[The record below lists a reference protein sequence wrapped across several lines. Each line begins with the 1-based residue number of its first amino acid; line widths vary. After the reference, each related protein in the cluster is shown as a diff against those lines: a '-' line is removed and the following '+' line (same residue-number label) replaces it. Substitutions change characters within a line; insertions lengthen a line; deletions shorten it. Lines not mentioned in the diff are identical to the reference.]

1 MKRKELLAACEALVK
16 SYDPAIMTVDAHVD
30 EELKDFAQT
39 DRVFLHQ
46 VLYGCVRYKDVLKVV
61 LSNFYQDNS
70 AKCSRNDYTKFL
82 IMGYL
87 AIFRLDE
94 IGMAA
99 FEGFVTTQNPT
110 AMHVFLT
117 YLFDDT
123 ILQGPVKAE
132 WLRLLDQAY
141 VETQLIDKLVKH
153 RPQVE
158 QVLDHLHA
166 KAFGMAAARENLK
179 QNGGV
184 VRVAS
189 KEPTV
194 PVAPNITKPRPRPV
208 PEPTRIPLEMKA
220 HPVPDLNK
228 LTLAD
233 IQEKQQQRREAIKEQ
248 VLKKYQ
254 ESAAQPFQLEETKS
268 NLEAIK
274 QEVEDQRMAE
284 LNKKFKAKPAPNF
297 SEKDAAVK
305 LNTAAILREDA
316 LYKKKQEKEA
326 KLIQVIA
333 YESDLRD
340 ASEFYRWQSD
350 MLKKDDAAHRAQVEK
365 RRLEM
370 AQAQHEAI
378 EARYERRSGPTI
390 QTVLHRT
397 HDVLTCRERPSL
409 RAKVENRDV
418 ANQMKLVSKEN
429 EEKRRLEGTIGLSH
443 RQVALEIK
451 LTRESAPREAED
463 RVKAEK
469 QKQREAVNALLEQE
483 RARKAAQD
491 AIEQAQREDLIR
503 QIRALDRVHREHVTV
518 HLVDSSVANLGL
530 LDEMSLVELRER
542 LQLRKV
548 EEAELEAQRRE
559 LILQEKKEKE
569 LDLKAR
575 VSNISRIRPQRA
587 ERDAEFQRLKEE
599 GELIANK
606 RMFLGAAKNMLEMR
620 HFMQQTMGAE
630 RQASNRQEAVQKE
643 ARVEAQTKE
652 TEKKMRQTY
661 RHKKAIEHD
670 AALRENEML
679 MDKAMGETKQRLR
692 HDKDTRKAIVRHEK
706 ARRMHANEIL
716 QHRNVYATQ
725 VSAADVASAH
735 WNFLG
740 VEIFEPYVAAANAAT
755 RQHQSPQR
763 TKNLAYVHAN
773 INNSLETLLSGIHQV
788 GRVSLLFPDP
798 WGCGLAKDHKNKK
811 RRVMSAAFAKVRGR
825 LANAMPL
832 HSEFYLAS
840 DYEDLARD
848 IRAHLLATGGF
859 NIPVDGPYVPTLTAS
874 AIRQSYEN
882 KKLQKERLLDTTKA
896 VGKVAMD
903 SDASTLWLATMPLG
917 VPTER
922 DVICENQWRPVYR
935 LVLIRNGT
943 AVPPS
948 S

>member
-326 KLIQVIA
+326 KLIQA

-378 EARYERRSGPTI
+378 EA
-390 QTVLHRT
+390 
-397 HDVLTCRERPSL
+397 SL

-429 EEKRRLEGTIGLSH
+429 EEKRRLEEMEIDQAH

-518 HLVDSSVANLGL
+518 FDPTESANLGL

-575 VSNISRIRPQRA
+575 VSNISRIRQLAASANRSSRERRKQQEQEKRDQEKKMRDEGNVKLAQKMAAQRA

-725 VSAADVASAH
+725 VSAADVAS
-735 WNFLG
+735 G
-740 VEIFEPYVAAANAAT
+740 RTYRT
-755 RQHQSPQR
+755 QS
-763 TKNLAYVHAN
+763 
-773 INNSLETLLSGIHQV
+773 S
-788 GRVSLLFPDP
+788 
-798 WGCGLAKDHKNKK
+798 
-811 RRVMSAAFAKVRGR
+811 
-825 LANAMPL
+825 
-832 HSEFYLAS
+832 
-840 DYEDLARD
+840 
-848 IRAHLLATGGF
+848 
-859 NIPVDGPYVPTLTAS
+859 
-874 AIRQSYEN
+874 
-882 KKLQKERLLDTTKA
+882 
-896 VGKVAMD
+896 
-903 SDASTLWLATMPLG
+903 
-917 VPTER
+917 
-922 DVICENQWRPVYR
+922 NQE
-935 LVLIRNGT
+935 
-943 AVPPS
+943 S
-948 S
+948 